1 MRKPTFVFVLLL
13 LSSLA
18 CGKEKE
24 SQSAPILPDITARGR
39 MLYEYDQA
47 AWHATD
53 AVQML
58 NPPKE
63 FLGMYLARKSDSG
76 GWSVVFGH
84 LNDKRD
90 QFLIG
95 CEATQGPTL
104 QQFIPKKFDVPRPD
118 TSFYLFAARAI
129 DTALH
134 DFRGEKRP
142 YNLAVLPAAS
152 GQFYVYVM
160 PAQTENGVYPLGGD
174 ARYLISPDGNTI
186 VEIRQLHKTIIEDR
200 GDVPKGIKPAA
211 SMHTHVL
218 SDVPEDTDVFY
229 VLTRKRSQPEY
240 VGGKD
245 KKVYAIDTDGN
256 IREVKE

>member
-1 MRKPTFVFVLLL
+1 MRKWLSLSLILL
-13 LSSLA
+13 LSSVVLA
-18 CGKEKE
+18 EQKTP
-24 SQSAPILPDITARGR
+24 SAPILTDVTARGR

-58 NPPKE
+58 HPPQE
-63 FLGMYLARKSDSG
+63 FLGMYIARKSDSG
-76 GWSVVFGH
+76 AWTVVFGH

-90 QFLIG
+90 QFLVG

-104 QQFIPKKFDVPRPD
+104 QQFIPKKFDAPRPE

-152 GQFYVYVM
+152 DQFYVYIM
-160 PAQTENGVYPLGGD
+160 PAQTKTDVYPLGGD
-174 ARYLISPDGNTI
+174 VRYLISADGSTI
-186 VEIRQLHKTIIEDR
+186 VEKHPMHKTIIENR
-200 GDVPKGIKPAA
+200 GDIPKGTTP
-211 SMHTHVL
+211 SGGLHTHVL
-218 SDVPEDTDVFY
+218 SDVPEDSDVFY
-229 VLTRKRSQPEY
+229 VLARKPAEPEY
-240 VGGKD
+240 VGGAD
-245 KKVYAIDTDGN
+245 KKVYEIDTDGN
-256 IREVKE
+256 IREVKK